1 MAKKQTSRPSYM
13 TQRVIKEHD
22 LPVVAVNADAELP
35 DDVVLYPGLTK
46 KPANRTH
53 KGNPRY
59 RDFREFLKM
68 FFNALGY
75 VTSETNLDVANY
87 LQGGLWDKT
96 KDGRLVRS
104 PFDDSDYQFP
114 SEVRYKV
121 VMSWRGM
128 SKTLITSAFA
138 AWLLYWNPQFKV
150 LIVSSGTDHA
160 KRIMEFLRIVVQ
172 TLPELKPLMPT
183 PGQLNSVSRGMNV
196 SAAEAAVQPSILA
209 LGVDGQTRGKRAD
222 FILVDDIET
231 DKNTAT
237 EKLRSALVKKIEEFW
252 NQLLPGGTIV
262 FLGTPARSSSIYT
275 EELTAPEGNFR
286 CDMRIFP
293 VRIPTQEQIAF
304 YGHRLGCYVK
314 DLIEQGVPEW
324 TAYDPRFT
332 EQVLTDEKRIPK
344 SSFMLEYML
353 DTSQTD
359 SNIYPLRLS
368 DLMVAKIDI
377 EAADEWYEWD
387 ETNRDGMLPM
397 LGFKRDFWVNARTSQ
412 SAKTVPFTKRLM
424 AIDPSGRGKDK
435 TAYVIL
441 YLSRGK
447 VFLVKAG
454 SLSGGYTTQT
464 FELLALMARDYRVNH
479 IIVEPN
485 FGDGM
490 WKDHFA
496 PTLMRIH
503 PCTLEDSEWS
513 TTRKEE
519 RIIQSLELAANRH
532 KIVVD
537 KAVIIE
543 DSQRDLLH
551 QLFYQYT
558 RIVKKKE
565 ALAHDDLVD
574 ALAIG
579 VAFFSSQNA
588 FWGEDKQI
596 ADEKTA
602 YDELEDLLM
611 KRGVFFGEGGQKL
624 NFNSILSQPKTYN
637 FTKYVRRDSNG

>member
-1 MAKKQTSRPSYM
+1 MARQRTDTPAYM
-13 TQRVIKEHD
+13 TRRVIEEND
-22 LPVVAVNADAELP
+22 LPIVAEDADEGLP
-35 DDVVLYPGLTK
+35 DGAILYPSLTN

-53 KGNPRY
+53 NTNPAY

-68 FFNALGY
+68 FFKALGY
-75 VTSETNLDVANY
+75 VATETNLDVANY
-87 LQGGLWDKT
+87 LQGGVWDKT
-96 KDGRLVRS
+96 KDGRVVRS
-104 PFDDSDYQFP
+104 PFDDSDYQF
-114 SEVRYKV
+114 SDEVKYKV

-138 AWLLYWNPQFKV
+138 SWLLYWNPQFKV

-160 KRIMEFLRIVVQ
+160 KLIMEFLRIAIQ
-172 TLPELKPLMPT
+172 TFPELKPLMPK
-183 PGQLNSVSRGMNV
+183 PGQLNSSKSGMNV
-196 SAAEAAVQPSILA
+196 GAAQAAVQPSILA
-209 LGVDGQTRGKRAD
+209 LGIGGQTRGKRAD

-231 DKNTAT
+231 PANTAT
-237 EKLRSALVKKIEEFW
+237 EKLRSALVKQIEEFW

-262 FLGTPARSSSIYT
+262 FLGTPARPSSIYT
-275 EELTAPEGNFR
+275 EELTAPDGHFR
-286 CDMRIFP
+286 CDLRIFP
-293 VRIPTQEQIAF
+293 VRIPTEEQLAF

-314 DLIEQGVPEW
+314 DLIEQGMPAW

-332 EQVLTDEKRIPK
+332 EQVLTEEKRVPK

-368 DLMVAKIDI
+368 DLMVAKIDV

-387 ETNRDGMLPM
+387 EANRDNFLPK
-397 LGFKRDFWVNARTSQ
+397 LGFKQDFWVNAKTPQ

-447 VFLVKAG
+447 AFLVKAG
-454 SLSGGYTTQT
+454 SMSGGYTSQT
-464 FELLALMARDYRVNH
+464 FELLALMARDYQVNH

-485 FGDGM
+485 FSDGM

-503 PCTLEDSEWS
+503 PCALEDSEWS

-519 RIIQSLELAANRH
+519 RIIQSLELASNRH

-537 KAVIIE
+537 RSVIIE
-543 DSQRDLLH
+543 DSQRDLHH
-551 QLFYQYT
+551 QLFYQYS
-558 RIVKKKE
+558 RIVKKRD

-579 VAFFSSQNA
+579 IAFFSSQNA

-596 ADEKTA
+596 AEEKTA

-611 KRGVFFGEGGQKL
+611 KRGVFFGEGGHKFD
-624 NFNSILSQPKTYN
+624 FNSTLNRPKTYN
-637 FTKYVRRDSNG
+637 FTNFVRRENNA